1 MAIRERLSGN
11 EAVANAMRQIDPDVM
26 PAFPIT
32 PSTELPQYFSGY
44 VANGKVDTEFI
55 PVESEH
61 SAMSAAIGA
70 EAAGARTLTATSSC
84 GLAYMWEL
92 LYVAASDRL
101 PIAMAVG
108 TGHCR
113 DRSISIATIRMLW
126 GRGTPDGSSSMQRI
140 TRRLMI
146 ILCRLTGSRSIRM

>member
-84 GLAYMWEL
+84 GLADM
-92 LYVAASDRL
+92 
-101 PIAMAVG
+101 
-108 TGHCR
+108 
-113 DRSISIATIRMLW
+113 
-126 GRGTPDGSSSMQRI
+126 
-140 TRRLMI
+140 
-146 ILCRLTGSRSIRM
+146 

>member
-55 PVESEH
+55 Q
-61 SAMSAAIGA
+61 IGRA
-70 EAAGARTLTATSSC
+70 H
-84 GLAYMWEL
+84 
-92 LYVAASDRL
+92 V
-101 PIAMAVG
+101 
-108 TGHCR
+108 
-113 DRSISIATIRMLW
+113 
-126 GRGTPDGSSSMQRI
+126 
-140 TRRLMI
+140 
-146 ILCRLTGSRSIRM
+146 